1 MSKISYIIFL
11 GVLVFLAPFTAF
23 PSAWKTVFYVV
34 AGFLIA
40 VIGSLCRKENRAKAL
55 PKDFQAPAV
64 SSSFV
69 ENNHSIQ
76 NN

>member
-11 GVLVFLAPFTAF
+11 GVLVFLVPFTAF
-23 PSAWKTVFYVV
+23 PSSWKTVFYVI

-40 VIGSLCRKENRAKAL
+40 VIGSLCRKENRAREMKT
-55 PKDFQAPAV
+55 DFQA
-64 SSSFV
+64 SSASGSFV
-69 ENNHSIQ
+69 ENNHSVP